1 MRVLMF
7 GWEFSPFKSGGLGT
21 ACQGMAT
28 ALAKKGTE
36 IFFVLPRAESD
47 RPVHLPDGLT
57 MFSASGTRVCT
68 RSARLRREEDVRE
81 IWHDRQYTKLVP
93 GFRDE
98 IEEIWREKLHLEY
111 IDSPLRPYLNS
122 GSYLK
127 EHRELQRLLSEKR
140 LADPTCGP
148 SCSMRPGAGAPSA
161 RDRRDPGTVRDPDA
175 ARRLRRRPHE
185 RSLPLCLRRGRHRRD
200 AWNSTSSMSMT
211 G

>member
-7 GWEFSPFKSGGLGT
+7 GWEFPPFKSGGLGT

-47 RPVHLPDGLT
+47 RPVHLQDGLT

-81 IWHDRQYTKLVP
+81 IWHDRQYTELIP

-98 IEEIWREKLHLEY
+98 IEEIWREKLHMEY

-140 LADPTCGP
+140 LADPTLRVYTRRNIA
-148 SCSMRPGAGAPSA
+148 RPC
-161 RDRRDPGTVRDPDA
+161 R
-175 ARRLRRRPHE
+175 
-185 RSLPLCLRRGRHRRD
+185 
-200 AWNSTSSMSMT
+200 
-211 G
+211 

>member
-68 RSARLRREEDVRE
+68 RSARLRREEDARYGMTASTRSSSPASGTRSKRSGAKSC
-81 IWHDRQYTKLVP
+81 IWNISTR
-93 GFRDE
+93 R
-98 IEEIWREKLHLEY
+98 
-111 IDSPLRPYLNS
+111 
-122 GSYLK
+122 
-127 EHRELQRLLSEKR
+127 
-140 LADPTCGP
+140 C
-148 SCSMRPGAGAPSA
+148 API
-161 RDRRDPGTVRDPDA
+161 
-175 ARRLRRRPHE
+175 
-185 RSLPLCLRRGRHRRD
+185 
-200 AWNSTSSMSMT
+200 
-211 G
+211 

>member
-68 RSARLRREEDVRE
+68 RSARL
-81 IWHDRQYTKLVP
+81 P
-93 GFRDE
+93 G
-98 IEEIWREKLHLEY
+98 
-111 IDSPLRPYLNS
+111 
-122 GSYLK
+122 
-127 EHRELQRLLSEKR
+127 
-140 LADPTCGP
+140 
-148 SCSMRPGAGAPSA
+148 
-161 RDRRDPGTVRDPDA
+161 RDRRDLARKAASGIYRLAAAPLSEQRQLSERAPGAPASAFRKTSGRPDPADRLA
-175 ARRLRRRPHE
+175 A
-185 RSLPLCLRRGRHRRD
+185 
-200 AWNSTSSMSMT
+200 
-211 G
+211 

>member
-140 LADPTCGP
+140 LADPTLRTVLQHEGP
-148 SCSMRPGAGAPSA
+148 EREHL
-161 RDRRDPGTVRDPDA
+161 
-175 ARRLRRRPHE
+175 LREIAETREQCETLTLH
-185 RSLPLCLRRGRHRRD
+185 G
-200 AWNSTSSMSMT
+200 
-211 G
+211 